1 MKIFLFL
8 VIAAIMNGGR
18 TIENNFE
25 SGPLEEH
32 PIQIRFNLVQ

>member
-1 MKIFLFL
+1 
-8 VIAAIMNGGR
+8 MNGGR